1 MVVKQG
7 QKGFVQLGAD
17 FAPLNWREALI
28 INVKKEDLELLV
40 RCEKSEIEKSGLSCV
55 EMSEKAFGLVEA
67 KVSQLRLGV
76 AGSYLDL
83 KVDPKEL
90 LKLGQAMLDSDQ
102 DLNYATASDMDAVR
116 TSQKHPRKKSHS
128 SSTDSSGEEDGQD
141 ALAALRSSWLG
152 SGSTKD
158 KPEKPQD
165 SSSRRKK
172 RFSLLEKQ
180 GKGRG
185 NQQKEPAE
193 AALEAAL
200 KTSDPL
206 QGLLALQLMQ
216 TMKDGPSKS
225 RGSRSKKERSCSS
238 SSGTDLE
245 SDSSDSD
252 KDLRNLQKGHSL
264 AVKNY
269 QKAGKHMFRH
279 PLKHVKRFVKKLEK
293 DLGAEDRAFRIV
305 DANRKIN
312 FGKQRN
318 LQRCHYLV
326 CLILEWLLKEEPE
339 KAALQSV
346 LTLQA
351 IHQCA
356 EHARAC
362 QDNRKF
368 EAKGRRKGRNRSERE
383 GKGEGQEWP
392 RQAQAQGQQ
401 GELCRHL
408 RPQPEVETPDEP
420 AKPGKS
426 CSVLDSLKA
435 SWGSF
440 GRFLKLLN
448 TSKQS
453 KRSGPR
459 TPPKPC
465 REDHLFPS
473 LLVIP
478 ESNGKPSGARSR
490 ARRRDRDEA

>member
-7 QKGFVQLGAD
+7 QKGFVQLGAG

-55 EMSEKAFGLVEA
+55 EMSEKSFGLVEA

-76 AGSYLDL
+76 AGPYLDP

-116 TSQKHPRKKSHS
+116 ASQRHPSKKSHS
-128 SSTDSSGEEDGQD
+128 SSTDSSGGEGEQD

-152 SGSTKD
+152 SGSAKG

-165 SSSRRKK
+165 GSSKRKK

-185 NQQKEPAE
+185 DQQKEPAE
-193 AALEAAL
+193 AALEAVL
-200 KTSDPL
+200 KSSDPL

-216 TMKDGPSKS
+216 TMKDGQSKS
-225 RGSRSKKERSCSS
+225 RGSRPKKERSCSS

-269 QKAGKHMFRH
+269 QKAGEHMFRH

-318 LQRCHYLV
+318 LQRCH
-326 CLILEWLLKEEPE
+326 
-339 KAALQSV
+339 
-346 LTLQA
+346 
-351 IHQCA
+351 
-356 EHARAC
+356 
-362 QDNRKF
+362 
-368 EAKGRRKGRNRSERE
+368 
-383 GKGEGQEWP
+383 
-392 RQAQAQGQQ
+392 
-401 GELCRHL
+401 
-408 RPQPEVETPDEP
+408 
-420 AKPGKS
+420 
-426 CSVLDSLKA
+426 
-435 SWGSF
+435 
-440 GRFLKLLN
+440 
-448 TSKQS
+448 
-453 KRSGPR
+453 
-459 TPPKPC
+459 
-465 REDHLFPS
+465 
-473 LLVIP
+473 
-478 ESNGKPSGARSR
+478 
-490 ARRRDRDEA
+490 